1 MLTLSPVCVC
11 VFVVCI
17 FLIFRSKKGPD
28 SSHLCGMRRSNYCAR
43 RKAVCWFSICISKW
57 RNKVALYSRP
67 VLLPNISLL
76 VHILSDFQ
84 TRLGCFWR
92 DFSIEFNVWTSS
104 SCRFLIIN
112 GPWNNFVLRATF
124 STNDYVYLWNF
135 KRLVANSKVEGPK
148 CRFLG
153 LKVAERFFSC
163 IVCLKL
169 SVVWCLGCVAVECTI
184 LCAWINKRS
193 SKTM

>member
-1 MLTLSPVCVC
+1 MDSDLPELTLFISITAPVHRRRTLLPSPKLHFTLGSRKTPPCFHNLMLTLSPVCVC

-84 TRLGCFWR
+84 TRLGCF
-92 DFSIEFNVWTSS
+92 
-104 SCRFLIIN
+104 
-112 GPWNNFVLRATF
+112 
-124 STNDYVYLWNF
+124 
-135 KRLVANSKVEGPK
+135 
-148 CRFLG
+148 
-153 LKVAERFFSC
+153 
-163 IVCLKL
+163 
-169 SVVWCLGCVAVECTI
+169 
-184 LCAWINKRS
+184 
-193 SKTM
+193 